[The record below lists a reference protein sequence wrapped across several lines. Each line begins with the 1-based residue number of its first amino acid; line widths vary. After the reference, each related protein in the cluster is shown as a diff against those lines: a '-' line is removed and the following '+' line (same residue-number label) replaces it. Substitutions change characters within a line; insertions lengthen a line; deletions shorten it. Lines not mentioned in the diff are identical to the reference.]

1 MPFLR
6 YTVTGAAATAAHYL
20 VLIALAEAFAMP
32 PWTAAAAGACVGAL
46 VAYGGNRT
54 VTFRSTRS
62 HSSTLPRFFLVAAF
76 NTILSAIVVWSGSAL
91 GWHYVVAQIL
101 ATVLALATGY
111 RLNRAWTFA

>member
-20 VLIALAEAFAMP
+20 VLIALAEALAMP
-32 PWTAAAAGACVGAL
+32 PWTAAAAGASVGAL

-54 VTFRSTRS
+54 MTFRSTRS
-62 HSSTLPRFFLVAAF
+62 HSSTLPRFLLVAAF
-76 NTILSAIVVWSGSAL
+76 NAILSAIVVWSGSAL
-91 GWHYVVAQIL
+91 GWQYVVAQIL
-101 ATVLALATGY
+101 ATVLALAAGY